1 MKVYVQLRLR
11 CELYCVGVQSSD
23 SARGRLTFSASLLM
37 TGGNGQPYSD
47 ITSWVA
53 HYGGSNDTV
62 REGCGRVEWQRT

>member
-37 TGGNGQPYSD
+37 TGGRTA
-47 ITSWVA
+47 TSPPGWLI
-53 HYGGSNDTV
+53 
-62 REGCGRVEWQRT
+62 REEAMTQ